1 PVRTARVAKNRPPK
15 GTRKDPVSML
25 FRDKIC
31 AVVAAESAES
41 THRQIRRALHH
52 TQTVELRLDWL
63 ADDREIER
71 FLRQFKAA
79 RYPRA
84 VFLATCR
91 RRQAGGRFRGAIGRQ
106 LLYLAQAIRAGCH
119 WYDLEIESASKCP
132 RELLD
137 VLLGEGRRMT
147 SAHFF

>member
-1 PVRTARVAKNRPPK
+1 
-15 GTRKDPVSML
+15 
-25 FRDKIC
+25 
-31 AVVAAESAES
+31 
-41 THRQIRRALHH
+41 RALHH

-91 RRQAGGRFRGAIGRQ
+91 RRQAGGRFRGAIGRP

-147 SAHFF
+147 SAHFFRGTPGDLARVSRKLSAARPDAIKLAAQCNTLADGLNLLSLARRR